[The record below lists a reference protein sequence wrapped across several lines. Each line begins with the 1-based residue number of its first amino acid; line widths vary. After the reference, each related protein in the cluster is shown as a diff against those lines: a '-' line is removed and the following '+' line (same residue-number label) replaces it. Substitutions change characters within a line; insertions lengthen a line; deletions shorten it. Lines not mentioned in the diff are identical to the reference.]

1 MRFKAMRQEAE
12 KEEEDRI
19 RQQMLEKFAA
29 DDRIEQM
36 NAQKRRMKQAE
47 HKRAVESLLDQR
59 RAAMS
64 QEKQRELDE
73 KQSAEKMEAF
83 RRQIIEE
90 ERIKLLREHATKL
103 LGYLPKGVI
112 RDSKDLDALGDD
124 FKKQFQQR
132 GADFRDDEGWL
143 DGSKK

>member
-1 MRFKAMRQEAE
+1 MRYKSMRQEAE

-19 RQQMLEKFAA
+19 RQQMLEKFAI

-47 HKRAVESLLDQR
+47 HKRAVETLLEQR
-59 RAAMS
+59 RLQMS
-64 QEKQRELDE
+64 QEKQREQEE
-73 KQSAEKMEAF
+73 KAMNERMEAY

-90 ERIKLLREHATKL
+90 ERIKLLREHADKL
-103 LGYLPKGVI
+103 IGYLPKGVI

-124 FKKQFQQR
+124 FKKQYQKRQAF
-132 GADFRDDEGWL
+132 FDDDDGWT
-143 DGSKK
+143 KKP

>member
-1 MRFKAMRQEAE
+1 MQFKSMRQVAE
-12 KEEEDRI
+12 KEEEERI

-47 HKRAVESLLDQR
+47 HKRSVEHMLEQR
-59 RAAMS
+59 RLQLS
-64 QEKQRELDE
+64 QEKQKELDE
-73 KQSAEKMEAF
+73 RVLNEKLEAY

-90 ERIKLLREHATKL
+90 ERVKLLREHAAKL

-112 RDSKDLDALGDD
+112 RDSKDLDALGND
-124 FKKQFQQR
+124 FKQQYQKR
-132 GADFRDDEGWL
+132 QVDFFDDEGWTT
-143 DGSKK
+143 KKQ

>member
-1 MRFKAMRQEAE
+1 MQFKSMRKEAE

-47 HKRAVESLLDQR
+47 HKRAVEELLEQR
-59 RAAMS
+59 RS
-64 QEKQRELDE
+64 QMGAEKMREQEE
-73 KQSAEKMEAF
+73 KEMNEKMEAY

-90 ERIKLLREHATKL
+90 ERIKLLREHADKL

-112 RDSKDLDALGDD
+112 RDSKDLDALGDT
-124 FKKQFQQR
+124 FKREFQKRQAHIGDDDGWTGKQ
-132 GADFRDDEGWL
+132 
-143 DGSKK
+143 